1 MTLRV
6 SWRKSYELV
15 FNGARREGSRL
26 YGFPTMNLRALISQ
40 GEGERLE
47 FKKRTTHPTRIAR
60 TLASLANTHGGQVL
74 VGVEDDGRI
83 VGVRDAEEEM
93 YLLREA
99 AAHYVD
105 PPLTL
110 HFREVETED
119 DHIVLIVSVPESPS
133 KPHRAQVAPGE
144 WRGYVRVRDE
154 SVQASSLTEKLLAQ
168 QPEDRLEKIPLSKD
182 ELRVLDYL
190 RTKRPRITAAEY
202 AKLLN
207 VSRRRAYR
215 TLIKLTLH
223 GYLRY
228 HDKEQEPYYTL

>member
-1 MTLRV
+1 
-6 SWRKSYELV
+6 
-15 FNGARREGSRL
+15 
-26 YGFPTMNLRALISQ
+26 MNLRALISQ

-47 FKKRTTHPTRIAR
+47 FKKKTTHPTRIAR

-74 VGVEDDGRI
+74 VGVEDDGRV

-93 YLLREA
+93 YQLREA

-110 HFREVETED
+110 TFREVETED
-119 DHIVLIVSVPESPS
+119 ERIVLIVSISESPN

-144 WRGYVRVRDE
+144 WRGYVRAGAE
-154 SVQASSLTEKLLAQ
+154 SVQASRLTEKVLARQ
-168 QPEDRLEKIPLSKD
+168 QPEPESKLNTGPSLEKIPLSKD

-190 RTKRPRITAAEY
+190 QNTQPRITAPQY
-202 AKLLN
+202 ARLLN

-215 TLIKLTLH
+215 TLIKLVLN
-223 GYLRY
+223 GYLHY
-228 HDKEQEPYYTL
+228 HDKEKEPYYTRPQIQTD

>member
-1 MTLRV
+1 
-6 SWRKSYELV
+6 
-15 FNGARREGSRL
+15 
-26 YGFPTMNLRALISQ
+26 MNLRALIRQ

-47 FKKRTTHPTRIAR
+47 FKKKTTHPTRIAR

-74 VGVEDDGRI
+74 VGVEDDGRV

-119 DHIVLIVSVPESPS
+119 DRIVLIVSVPESPN

-154 SVQASSLTEKLLAQ
+154 SVQASSLTEKILARQ
-168 QPEDRLEKIPLSKD
+168 QPEARLEKIPLSKD

-190 RTKRPRITAAEY
+190 RTKHPRITVAEY

-207 VSRRRAYR
+207 LSRRRAYR